1 MLEFGVGWK
10 MEAHYKCEPQGKR
23 KDQALALIRKKLVAS
38 RSVVSAFTSE
48 QRRRSVAFCGEEE
61 QSALC
66 DYVVQTSYPH
76 YVRLTRPSFAGAK
89 LAVAPRDRK
98 IPLGFARRD
107 FVRKLQAAEKKLRP
121 CPYPKKVGSDS
132 GSVARACRDVVHT
145 SQVSRCSTYSA
156 ELHMRA
162 TRREIRSDRTFQV
175 LSFLIKN
182 GRPVRWTDLPFLVQ
196 VTGLEPA

>member
-76 YVRLTRPSFAGAK
+76 YVRLTRSNFAFAK
-89 LAVAPRDRK
+89 
-98 IPLGFARRD
+98 FA
-107 FVRKLQAAEKKLRP
+107 
-121 CPYPKKVGSDS
+121 
-132 GSVARACRDVVHT
+132 
-145 SQVSRCSTYSA
+145 
-156 ELHMRA
+156 
-162 TRREIRSDRTFQV
+162 
-175 LSFLIKN
+175 
-182 GRPVRWTDLPFLVQ
+182 
-196 VTGLEPA
+196 VTGLFQSCLFS